1 VFSVSNI
8 YLHQIA
14 KALLDL
20 VKFGIPITF
29 SVDTSNSLISIKGK
43 RGLLVLSVSPLLDP
57 ITKSVRSIGVAEVGS
72 SHYTPIGFIEGG
84 SGQDV
89 ITVDSVELVKVLAN
103 GVLGIYEADLWV
115 LRLTNRSRLRTPN
128 DIPRWF
134 THISEKGLNIMELAE
149 TCDYAIGV
157 NDVIGVWVNM
167 CTGRVDL
174 ALEEQERMNVMKWG
188 SLKDLLINWVKQLE
202 SV

>member
-1 VFSVSNI
+1 VSNI
-8 YLHQIA
+8 YLQQIA

-57 ITKSVRSIGVAEVGS
+57 IIKSVRSIGVAEVGS
-72 SHYTPIGFIEGG
+72 SYYTPIGFIKRDGD
-84 SGQDV
+84 QDV
-89 ITVDSVELVKVLAN
+89 ITVDYVELVKVLAN
-103 GVLGIYEADLWV
+103 GVLSAYEADLWV
-115 LRLTNRSRLRTPN
+115 LRLANRSKLRAPN

-134 THISEKGLNIMELAE
+134 IHISEKGLNIMELAE

-157 NDVIGVWVNM
+157 NDVIGVWVNV

-188 SLKDLLINWVKQLE
+188 SLKDILINWVKQLE

>member
-1 VFSVSNI
+1 MSNT
-8 YLHQIA
+8 YLQWVTR
-14 KALLDL
+14 ALLDL

-29 SVDTSNSLISIKGK
+29 SVDTSNSLVSIKSR
-43 RGLLVLSVSPLLDP
+43 RGFLIYSITPLLDP
-57 ITKSVRSIGVAEVGS
+57 TTRSINSIGVAEIGS
-72 SHYTPIGFIEGG
+72 SYYTPIGFIKRDDD
-84 SGQDV
+84 QDV
-89 ITVDSVELVKVLAN
+89 ITVDYIELVKVLAN
-103 GVLGIYEADLWV
+103 GVLSAYEADLWV
-115 LRLTNRSRLRTPN
+115 LRLANRGKLRAPN

-134 THISEKGLNIMELAE
+134 IHISEKGLNIMELAE

-157 NDVIGVWVNM
+157 NDVIGIWVNM

-188 SLKDLLINWVKQLE
+188 SLKDILINWVKQLE

>member
-1 VFSVSNI
+1 MSNT
-8 YLHQIA
+8 YLQWVTT
-14 KALLDL
+14 ALLDL

-29 SVDTSNSLISIKGK
+29 SVDTSNSLVSIKSR
-43 RGLLVLSVSPLLDP
+43 RGFLIYSITPLLDP
-57 ITKSVRSIGVAEVGS
+57 TTRSINSIGVAEIGS
-72 SHYTPIGFIEGG
+72 SYYTPIGFIKRDDD
-84 SGQDV
+84 QDV
-89 ITVDSVELVKVLAN
+89 ITVDYIELVKVLAN
-103 GVLGIYEADLWV
+103 GVLSAYEADLWV
-115 LRLTNRSRLRTPN
+115 LRLANRGKLRAPN

-134 THISEKGLNIMELAE
+134 IHISEKGLNVMELAE

-157 NDVIGVWVNM
+157 NDVIGIWVNM

-188 SLKDLLINWVKQLE
+188 SLKDILINWVKQLE

>member
-1 VFSVSNI
+1 MSNI
-8 YLHQIA
+8 YLQQIA

-57 ITKSVRSIGVAEVGS
+57 IIKSVRSIGVAEVGS
-72 SHYTPIGFIEGG
+72 SYYTPIGFIKRDGD
-84 SGQDV
+84 QDV
-89 ITVDSVELVKVLAN
+89 ITVDYVELVKVLAN
-103 GVLGIYEADLWV
+103 GVLSAYEADLWV
-115 LRLTNRSRLRTPN
+115 LRLANRSKLRAPN

-134 THISEKGLNIMELAE
+134 IHISEKGLNIMELAE

-157 NDVIGVWVNM
+157 NDVIGVWVNV

-188 SLKDLLINWVKQLE
+188 SLKDILINWVKQLE

>member
-1 VFSVSNI
+1 
-8 YLHQIA
+8 
-14 KALLDL
+14 
-20 VKFGIPITF
+20 
-29 SVDTSNSLISIKGK
+29 
-43 RGLLVLSVSPLLDP
+43 
-57 ITKSVRSIGVAEVGS
+57 VAEVGS
-72 SHYTPIGFIEGG
+72 SYYTPIGFIGGG

-89 ITVDSVELVKVLAN
+89 ITVDYVELVKVLAN
-103 GVLGIYEADLWV
+103 GVLSAYEADLWV
-115 LRLTNRSRLRTPN
+115 LRLANRSKLRAPN

-134 THISEKGLNIMELAE
+134 IHISEKGLNIMELAE

-157 NDVIGVWVNM
+157 NDVIGIWVNM

-188 SLKDLLINWVKQLE
+188 SLKDILINWVKQLE

>member
-1 VFSVSNI
+1 MSNI
-8 YLHQIA
+8 YLQWVTT
-14 KALLDL
+14 ALLDL

-29 SVDTSNSLISIKGK
+29 SVDTSNSLVSIKSR
-43 RGLLVLSVSPLLDP
+43 RGFLIYSITPLLDP
-57 ITKSVRSIGVAEVGS
+57 TTRSINSIGVAEIGS
-72 SHYTPIGFIEGG
+72 SYYTPIGFIKRDGD
-84 SGQDV
+84 QDV
-89 ITVDSVELVKVLAN
+89 ITVDYIELVKVLAN
-103 GVLGIYEADLWV
+103 GVLSAYEADLWV
-115 LRLTNRSRLRTPN
+115 LRLANRSKLRAPN

-134 THISEKGLNIMELAE
+134 IHISEKGLNIMELAE

-157 NDVIGVWVNM
+157 NDVIGIWVNM

-188 SLKDLLINWVKQLE
+188 SLKDILINWVKQLE